1 MDFGFS
7 EEQEML
13 RKSARSFLEKECPP
27 TFVRKMLDDELGHA
41 PAMWARIAEMGWT
54 GLIFPE
60 AHGGLGLGM
69 VDLVVILEEMGRAL
83 LPSPFF
89 PTVVL
94 AGSAVQLGGSE
105 AQRRKLLPRI
115 ASGEMTAALAITE
128 PSWRHDAGGIATR
141 AVADRRKG
149 TFVLDGVKALVHGAR
164 GADLLVVAA
173 RTKATGPAEKGITLF
188 LVDPKAPGVTITP
201 LTAVDG
207 TRRVAE
213 VKLRKV
219 KVGKD
224 AVLGRLDAGWPVIA
238 KVLQRAKV
246 ALSAEQVGLAQ
257 KCLEMTV
264 DYAKTRVQ
272 FGKPIG
278 VFQAIKHPCADM
290 LLELESAKSAVYYA
304 AWTLDTNAKDAP
316 VAVATAKAY
325 AGEAGYRIA
334 ARAIQLHGGIGFTW
348 EHDLH
353 LYFKRAKTTELT
365 FGDGKYH
372 RERVAEGIGL

>member
-13 RKSARSFLEKECPP
+13 RNSARSFFDKECPT
-27 TFVRKMLDDELGHA
+27 TFVRKMLEDDLGYS
-41 PAMWARIAEMGWT
+41 PDMWAKIAEMGWT

-60 AHGGLGLGM
+60 ACGGLGLGM
-69 VDLVVILEEMGRAL
+69 VDLVVVLEEMGRAL
-83 LPSPFF
+83 LPSPFL
-89 PTVVL
+89 PAVIL
-94 AGSAVQLGGSE
+94 AGSAVLLGGSA
-105 AQRRKLLPRI
+105 AQRGKLLPGI
-115 ASGEMTAALAITE
+115 VSGRTRGALALTE
-128 PSWRHDAGGIATR
+128 PDQRLDAAGITTKALG
-141 AVADRRKG
+141 DRKKES
-149 TFVLDGVKALVHGAR
+149 FVLDGVKAFVHGAH

-173 RTKATGPAEKGITLF
+173 RTRATGPAEKAISLF
-188 LVDPKAPGVTITP
+188 LVNANAPGVTITP
-201 LTAVDG
+201 LKAVDG

-213 VKLRKV
+213 VRLRRVKL
-219 KVGKD
+219 GKD
-224 AVLGRLDAGWPVIA
+224 ALLGKLDGGWPVIER
-238 KVLQRAKV
+238 VLQRANL
-246 ALSAEQVGLAQ
+246 ALAAEQVGLSQ

-278 VFQAIKHPCADM
+278 TFQAIKHPCAEM

-304 AWTLDTNAKDAP
+304 AWALDTKAKDAD
-316 VAVATAKAY
+316 VAVSTAKAY

-334 ARAIQLHGGIGFTW
+334 ARSIQLHGGIGFTW

-365 FGDGKYH
+365 FGDGKFH
-372 RERVAEGIGL
+372 RERVARGIGL